1 MRSPRRGGRRRDGG
15 RGWGGRRIG
24 GPQGKEVV
32 EGGVDQGSSGGGGG
46 AVRSGVE
53 HFGGG
58 KRAKVGLAAIPEC
71 QDSALLARQVR
82 IVSVDVCGF

>member
-1 MRSPRRGGRRRDGG
+1 MVQVEEQWSSTMVKWCRWRSST
-15 RGWGGRRIG
+15 
-24 GPQGKEVV
+24 
-32 EGGVDQGSSGGGGG
+32 GSSGAGGG
-46 AVRSGVE
+46 AVRSGAE

-71 QDSALLARQVR
+71 EDSTLLAKQVR

>member
-1 MRSPRRGGRRRDGG
+1 M
-15 RGWGGRRIG
+15 
-24 GPQGKEVV
+24 
-32 EGGVDQGSSGGGGG
+32 EGGAKQGSSGAGGG
-46 AVRSGVE
+46 AVRSGAE

-71 QDSALLARQVR
+71 EDSTLLAKQVR

>member
-1 MRSPRRGGRRRDGG
+1 M
-15 RGWGGRRIG
+15 
-24 GPQGKEVV
+24 
-32 EGGVDQGSSGGGGG
+32 DQGSSGGGGG

-58 KRAKVGLAAIPEC
+58 KRAKVGMATIPEC
-71 QDSALLARQVR
+71 QDSALLASQVR